1 MLYFIFNNY
10 CLDWIK
16 TLYTSMYLIIFVRK
30 LRWQLHFPVILKKT
44 AKIYI
49 FFYDDDFFYSQ
60 QNSAAD
66 LSMLVLEV
74 LEKSETKVEEEI
86 LGAFSMCS

>member
-1 MLYFIFNNY
+1 MAAA
-10 CLDWIK
+10 
-16 TLYTSMYLIIFVRK
+16 
-30 LRWQLHFPVILKKT
+30 FPSYLKKT